1 MFTLMKIKSV
11 VFCVFSFCFSTHIW
25 GQQINLNKHR
35 VALQGY
41 DVVSYF
47 LNNKAVVGNKALT
60 AEYAGAFYHFSTSKN
75 KAQFDANPAR
85 FAPQYGGWC
94 AYAMTKG
101 KKVSINPEAFLIQED
116 KLYLFYKTRWT
127 NTVEKWLVQPENFQ
141 AQADNQWEKLTRE

>member
-47 LNNKAVVGNKALT
+47 LNNKAVVGNKALI

-85 FAPQYGGWC
+85 FAPQYGGVVRLC
-94 AYAMTKG
+94 DDQRKKSFDQPRGIFNSG
-101 KKVSINPEAFLIQED
+101 K
-116 KLYLFYKTRWT
+116 
-127 NTVEKWLVQPENFQ
+127 
-141 AQADNQWEKLTRE
+141 